1 MNEHHEKQLLLQ
13 WLDDLA
19 VAQHAQHT
27 LVAYHHDIS
36 SFLTYCEQQKIT
48 LNALQK
54 ADLRSYMTFCIEQ
67 KGWENSTLQ
76 RALSSIRQFMQWYSR
91 RQSVLDPVKDF
102 QIKRTPRRLPGMLSV
117 TDINRLLNQPS
128 PDKPQEQWL
137 WQRDKAMLELLYSS
151 GLRLSELV
159 NLQLLDLDFHQQLV
173 RVTGKGNKTRIVPI
187 GSQAILALRQWL
199 TVRGSPSHHS
209 VFVSQHGQPISPRQ
223 VQNRIKLQ
231 AQRAGL
237 SADIHPHLLRHCFA
251 THVLSNSGELRA
263 VQDMLGHSS
272 LSSTQVY
279 THLDFDRLNA
289 AYDQAHPR
297 AKK

>member
-1 MNEHHEKQLLLQ
+1 MANDNDQLLQ
-13 WLDDLA
+13 WLDELTI
-19 VAQHAQHT
+19 AQHSPHT
-27 LVAYHHDIS
+27 IAAYHHDVS
-36 SFLTYCEQQKIT
+36 LFLQYCEQQRIVLKT
-48 LNALQK
+48 LQV
-54 ADLRSYMTFCIEQ
+54 ADLRSYMTFCVEH

-91 RQSVLDPVKDF
+91 QQLVIDPVKDF

-117 TDINRLLNQPS
+117 ADITQLLNQPS

-159 NLQLLDLDFHQQLV
+159 NLQLLDLDLHQQLV

-199 TVRGSPSHHS
+199 TVRGSQSHNS

-231 AQRAGL
+231 AQRADL